1 MKCDVVVLVIVVVE
15 WAGVKCQTNG
25 FIIRRRNGV
34 AVFLRMVGD
43 LIVLGQDLKSSVPI
57 LVGIGTGIASGIVP
71 TFPRMTASSIIQNG
85 GMRRREHS
93 SRQFSKERRANVLP
107 DAAMARMTGGAC
119 RARCRDGNGDHVDR
133 GHDVGMEGR
142 GEWVTIMALTVML
155 VAKEIV
161 RCHGRH
167 EKKEGRR

>member
-1 MKCDVVVLVIVVVE
+1 
-15 WAGVKCQTNG
+15 
-25 FIIRRRNGV
+25 
-34 AVFLRMVGD
+34 MVGD

-71 TFPRMTASSIIQNG
+71 TFPRMTARSIIQNG

-119 RARCRDGNGDHVDR
+119 RARYRDGDRDGDSADR
-133 GHDVGMEGR
+133 GQDVGMEGR
-142 GEWVTIMALTVML
+142 EDWMTIMAFAALPM
-155 VAKEIV
+155 AKEIV

-167 EKKEGRR
+167 EKKDGRR